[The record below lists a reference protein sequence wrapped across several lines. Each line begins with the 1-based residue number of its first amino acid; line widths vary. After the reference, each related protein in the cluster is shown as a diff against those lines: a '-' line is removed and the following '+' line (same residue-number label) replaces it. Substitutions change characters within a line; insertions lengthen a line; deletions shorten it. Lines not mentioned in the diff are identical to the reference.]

1 MLNKQK
7 VLPNAE
13 VAKALGMSDIS
24 YRVTLHRMKCNLVK
38 FRQRQMQG
46 EPLRLDEQHQQ
57 MAQQIYDDFEQLYPT
72 LLMFYN
78 QTIETLKCAKVIKQ
92 LRQQYYEAT
101 GVMAYEPELDSPVQ
115 TTIKAFWNMLNHLL
129 II

>member
-1 MLNKQK
+1 
-7 VLPNAE
+7 
-13 VAKALGMSDIS
+13 
-24 YRVTLHRMKCNLVK
+24 
-38 FRQRQMQG
+38 MQG